1 MSDHIAP
8 LINQA
13 LEFLAEHVDE
23 KVATAA
29 RIYFKLNENTLR
41 ATI

>member
-1 MSDHIAP
+1 MSDHITP

-29 RIYFKLNENTLR
+29 RIYKLNENTLR